1 MLAVRVFFIS
11 VPVSLIDSS
20 PERLRVR
27 KGDARKKKTPEKGAL
42 DAFIMRSHI
51 VCSLNV

>member
-27 KGDARKKKTPEKGAL
+27 KGDARKKNPQKKA
-42 DAFIMRSHI
+42 H
-51 VCSLNV
+51 

>member
-27 KGDARKKKTPEKGAL
+27 KGDARKKKKTEKGAL
-42 DAFIMRSHI
+42 DAFIM
-51 VCSLNV
+51 